1 MNISRFLTLAF
12 LLFFAHTS
20 VAQRG
25 NPATADT
32 VSLQGQFDEML
43 QVSSKYQ
50 VYKTVRRALL
60 DAFMANVS
68 DSIRSHTNEIDLLEC
83 RISDQDNK
91 IGEQSVLIDD
101 REGQITALTDEKDS
115 ISLLGIPLLKVIYN
129 LILWSVIIGLF
140 AMLLF
145 ALARMRLAV
154 GSAREAREDFEAIS
168 EDLNKSRKNRL
179 EVEQKLRRQL
189 QDEINKNK

>member
-1 MNISRFLTLAF
+1 MNIPRFLTLAF

-32 VSLQGQFDEML
+32 VSLQGQLDEML

-50 VYKTVRRALL
+50 VYKTVRRAFL

-68 DSIRSHTNEIDLLEC
+68 DSIRSHTNEINLLEG
-83 RISDQDNK
+83 RISDQENK
-91 IGEQSVLIDD
+91 IGEQAVLIDD

-154 GSAREAREDFEAIS
+154 GSAREARKDFEAIS

>member
-50 VYKTVRRALL
+50 VYKTVRRAFL

-68 DSIRSHTNEIDLLEC
+68 DSIRSNTNEIDLLEC

-91 IGEQSVLIDD
+91 IREQSVLIDD

>member
-1 MNISRFLTLAF
+1 
-12 LLFFAHTS
+12 
-20 VAQRG
+20 
-25 NPATADT
+25 
-32 VSLQGQFDEML
+32 ML

-50 VYKTVRRALL
+50 VYKTVRRAFL